1 MLVLRKIKQSAEDD
15 NENNNKKRKRI
26 FSDLAEQE
34 LPEGWKH
41 LRLSHHKVRP
51 EYYQA
56 IDLLI
61 SKHHLT
67 YSQGIAAVVVVGQIM
82 FGRPWKFFDE
92 DKECID
98 LDTAPH
104 HKNQIIHSKAVEA
117 FTISR
122 IVKEIMKDDKVSS
135 TTYHDD
141 GSKTQGTGSYS
152 VQGVTIGGSYYPLP
166 TLQISS
172 ETRTNLAELK
182 LTILSLLA
190 LCGDVPREEIWKRID
205 FCMTDSTA
213 HNFGVDDIVAGK
225 LNVEHTPSHLLCQ
238 THPSLMFNRVMTS
251 VFKDIDTAIG
261 SEKIFAAFAVS
272 LGEQATSVTEI
283 AIDCTLRLV
292 SHDFDSKPWNKA
304 SDFDLFIAPKKNNSK
319 RLQQERFNSFV
330 YCCAVFLNLD
340 KDVTAFLEFYPHITN
355 QLACVVRS
363 FQSLDYVRVL
373 AAVAVLLGQHLVEP
387 FISLTSSSK
396 TRYEKL
402 VVAFPQLYTDL
413 TCTAPE
419 KLLDLSKPAFSFISE
434 ERWKHCS
441 YKQELLIPVKVVVEE
456 NRQEVMKVMKLML
469 SKLAAG
475 WERQR
480 GDMFEFGPN
489 ANPEAS
495 NKVSE
500 MDQQALASAPINNL
514 DAERHVAMEK
524 QRNNDL
530 AILKADGGPF
540 TSSEEVKVYYSGQ
553 DIIEKIKNKRL
564 YIEVKYF
571 SNKSIL
577 YNAFLGSSCQK
588 LQCDIS

>member
-1 MLVLRKIKQSAEDD
+1 M
-15 NENNNKKRKRI
+15 
-26 FSDLAEQE
+26 
-34 LPEGWKH
+34 
-41 LRLSHHKVRP
+41 
-51 EYYQA
+51 
-56 IDLLI
+56 
-61 SKHHLT
+61 
-67 YSQGIAAVVVVGQIM
+67 
-82 FGRPWKFFDE
+82 
-92 DKECID
+92 
-98 LDTAPH
+98 
-104 HKNQIIHSKAVEA
+104 
-117 FTISR
+117 
-122 IVKEIMKDDKVSS
+122 
-135 TTYHDD
+135 
-141 GSKTQGTGSYS
+141 
-152 VQGVTIGGSYYPLP
+152 
-166 TLQISS
+166 
-172 ETRTNLAELK
+172 
-182 LTILSLLA
+182 
-190 LCGDVPREEIWKRID
+190 
-205 FCMTDSTA
+205 
-213 HNFGVDDIVAGK
+213 
-225 LNVEHTPSHLLCQ
+225 
-238 THPSLMFNRVMTS
+238 
-251 VFKDIDTAIG
+251 
-261 SEKIFAAFAVS
+261 
-272 LGEQATSVTEI
+272 
-283 AIDCTLRLV
+283 
-292 SHDFDSKPWNKA
+292 
-304 SDFDLFIAPKKNNSK
+304 
-319 RLQQERFNSFV
+319 
-330 YCCAVFLNLD
+330 
-340 KDVTAFLEFYPHITN
+340 
-355 QLACVVRS
+355 VRS

-500 MDQQALASAPINNL
+500 MDQQALASAPINNI
-514 DAERHVAMEK
+514 DAERQVGWVNYELAIRGKKELAAASRSHVKGKAAHLVKGEEVGREFKKMTSSTGAFTSLIREWEDKQQKLKEDGLDNKGVANVAMEK

-530 AILKADGGPF
+530 AFLNADGGPF
-540 TSSEEVKVYYSGQ
+540 TSSDEVKVYYSGQ